1 MFGSSEEEQKKLNSD
16 TEDSEDESEI
26 VEESPCGRWLKSYE
40 VVNPPKNF
48 KFTENHKLN

>member
-1 MFGSSEEEQKKLNSD
+1 MFGSSEEEQKKLKSD